1 MKENQKD
8 NSVSQKKEIENNDL
22 FFNKLTFFVLGGLI
36 TTPFLIYIIIRF
48 RSVMFD
54 SVLLPYDTIWVPIVV
69 GIFVAY
75 NIQKITYQPFDDGRV
90 TGIPF
95 PIILWEP
102 LSEGS
107 DYWLDFY
114 DDNYS
119 PISFFLNYV
128 YFVLVSMAVTL
139 VVCHIIPVR
148 MNTTEILGYCVI
160 AISVSYCLFL
170 AYQSI
175 LSLIEYFLKKKRIN
189 KLKEKYP
196 DGFSFDG
203 NYYCVS
209 TDNGCIPELDE
220 SDVESF
226 ISSGYSDSDVIHGL
240 DNMDF
245 SDFGG
250 GFDVGG

>member
-69 GIFVAY
+69 GFFIAY
-75 NIQKITYQPFDDGRV
+75 LFQNITYQPFPDGRV

-95 PIILWEP
+95 PTILWEP

-139 VVCHIIPVR
+139 VVCHIF
-148 MNTTEILGYCVI
+148 TAEEAFGYFVI
-160 AISVSYCLFL
+160 AIPVSYCLFL

-189 KLKEKYP
+189 KSKEKYP
-196 DGFSFDG
+196 GGFRFDSLEGLERLEVLDG
-203 NYYCVS
+203 
-209 TDNGCIPELDE
+209 I
-220 SDVESF
+220 
-226 ISSGYSDSDVIHGL
+226 DSI
-240 DNMDF
+240 DF
-245 SDFGG
+245 SDFCGE
-250 GFDVGG
+250 FDVGG

>member
-1 MKENQKD
+1 MKENQKG
-8 NSVSQKKEIENNDL
+8 NSVSQKEEIENNDL

-54 SVLLPYDTIWVPIVV
+54 SVLLPYDTIWVPIIA
-69 GIFVAY
+69 GLFIAY

-102 LSEGS
+102 LSKGS

-114 DDNYS
+114 GNYS

-128 YFVLVSMAVTL
+128 YFVLVSMAIAFTMW
-139 VVCHIIPVR
+139 HIIPVR

-160 AISVSYCLFL
+160 AIPASYCFL
-170 AYQSI
+170 LIYYSF
-175 LSLIEYFLKKKRIN
+175 LSLIEYFLKKKRIK
-189 KLKEKYP
+189 KLEEKYP

-203 NYYCVS
+203 NFYGVS
-209 TDNGCIPELDE
+209 TDNDSIPVLDE
-220 SDVESF
+220 SDVGLF
-226 ISSGYSDSDVIHGL
+226 ASSGYP
-240 DNMDF
+240 DF
-245 SDFGG
+245 DYSIGVSDFCGE
-250 GFDVGG
+250 FDVGW

>member
-1 MKENQKD
+1 MKENQKG
-8 NSVSQKKEIENNDL
+8 NSVSQKKEIKNNDL

-54 SVLLPYDTIWVPIVV
+54 SVLLPYDTIWVPIVA

-128 YFVLVSMAVTL
+128 YFVLVSMAVIL
-139 VVCHIIPVR
+139 VVCHIF
-148 MNTTEILGYCVI
+148 TAEEAFGYFVI
-160 AISVSYCLFL
+160 AIPVSYCLFM

-189 KLKEKYP
+189 KSKEKYP
-196 DGFSFDG
+196 GDFNFYPLDSIDG
-203 NYYCVS
+203 
-209 TDNGCIPELDE
+209 I
-220 SDVESF
+220 
-226 ISSGYSDSDVIHGL
+226 
-240 DNMDF
+240 DF
-245 SDFGG
+245 FGAF
-250 GFDVGG
+250 FDVGG